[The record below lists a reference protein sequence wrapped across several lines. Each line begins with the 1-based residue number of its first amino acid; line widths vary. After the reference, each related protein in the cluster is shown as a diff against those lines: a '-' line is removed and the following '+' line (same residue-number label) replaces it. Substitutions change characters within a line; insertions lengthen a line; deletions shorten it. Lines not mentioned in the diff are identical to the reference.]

1 MAMLESESI
10 EEESKKMRNDVLN
23 KTVVRVIK
31 RYIIQEF

>member
-1 MAMLESESI
+1 MLESESI
-10 EEESKKMRNDVLN
+10 GEESKKMRNDVLN